1 MGDGRFKGHVLEPLL
16 SRGPAIMGVVNVTP
30 DSFSDGG
37 EFYNKNKAIEHGLRL
52 VQEGADT
59 LDIGGESTRPGAEV
73 VEIQEEI
80 DRVCPVIEGLVGKA
94 DYISIDTR
102 NAATMREAIKCGA
115 NIINDISA
123 LTYDPESITVAAG
136 CDLPIVAMHSQGT
149 PQDMQLNP
157 QYDSIVT
164 DIIEYF
170 EDQVNRYKT
179 YRIDEKRIVIDP
191 GIGFGKTLEHNLQIL
206 GNIKEICDIGVP
218 VLLGTSRKSFIEKID
233 TSADE
238 SQRIGGS
245 LSSALW
251 GVSQGCA
258 MVRVHDVRETA
269 QALKIYRA
277 ISEVGSDGSKMTRLR
292 DTADLSSSGTS

>member
-1 MGDGRFKGHVLEPLL
+1 MGEHRFKGHVLEPLL
-16 SRGPAIMGVVNVTP
+16 CSGPVIMGVVNVTP

-37 EFYNKNKAIEHGLRL
+37 EFYNKNKAVSHALQL
-52 VQEGADT
+52 VQDGAHIVDV
-59 LDIGGESTRPGAEV
+59 GGESTRPGAEV
-73 VEIQEEI
+73 VDIQEEI
-80 DRVCPVIEGLVGKA
+80 DRVCPVIEELAGQV

-102 NAATMREAIKCGA
+102 NAATMREAISCGA

-123 LTYDPESITVAAG
+123 LTHDPESIVVASS

-157 QYDSIVT
+157 NYDDVVA

-170 EDQVNRYKT
+170 EDQLNRYKT
-179 YRIDEKRIVIDP
+179 HRIDASRVIIDP

-206 GNIKEICDIGVP
+206 GNIKEICDTGLP

-233 TSADE
+233 PGADE
-238 SQRIGGS
+238 NQRIGGS

-251 GVSQGCA
+251 GVAQGCA
-258 MVRVHDVRETA
+258 MVRVHDVKETA
-269 QALKIYRA
+269 QALKVYRA
-277 ISEVGSDGSKMTRLR
+277 ISEAGSLGSNVTRVR
-292 DTADLSSSGTS
+292 ETEDLSSSGAS